1 MVTASKNIFWLT
13 ASRISALVMLFFAYT
28 LLFRYLGPTVSGQH
42 QFVLS
47 FVTVFGVVIDLGIQQ
62 YITKKISE
70 DPENA
75 KKYFQNFF
83 AVEFLLCIFVFFAII
98 GTAKL
103 AGYSGAV
110 FGAIAMA
117 GFGTAL
123 NGLTYPFLSTMS
135 AFQNLKKVALVNFLS
150 SVTNALFIFS
160 TVFFHRGIVFLVT
173 NQVVF
178 AVISIFLYYNYVK
191 AHVPKP
197 DLFKAIRS
205 LDYDLVKKIMKAALP
220 FALLVGFSTIYN
232 RLDVILITRLLGFTE
247 TGLYTAAYKFFDLVS
262 FFPAVVSH
270 ALYPVFTGLIAKG
283 DSLNAKTLFEKYFR
297 FMFAIALPMG
307 VAGSLLA
314 PKIMQV
320 LAGSAFAESAQVLS
334 ILVWASVMLFI
345 YIIAN
350 SIVISQLTKFAV
362 GITFTNIFINL
373 IGNLILLPRIGIKGA
388 AIMTII
394 SETVQGI
401 FYFYFVYKKIVKFS
415 VVNFLWQPLVASLG
429 MGILLFYVKEQNI
442 ILSSA
447 LGGISYLLILGL
459 TGFLNKSD
467 IHFVKGIFGRGGV
480 V

>member
-13 ASRISALVMLFFAYT
+13 ASRITALIMLFFAYT

-83 AVEFLLCIFVFFAII
+83 AVEFLLCILVFFAII

-103 AGYSGAV
+103 MGLTGSV
-110 FGAIAMA
+110 FGAIAVA

-135 AFQNLKKVALVNFLS
+135 AFQNLRKVALVNFLS
-150 SVTNALFIFS
+150 SLTNAIFIFS
-160 TVFFHRGIVFLVT
+160 TVFFHRGIVFLVA
-173 NQVVF
+173 NQVIF
-178 AVISIFLYYNYVK
+178 AIISIILYYNFVK

-197 DLFKAIRS
+197 DLLKAIGS
-205 LDYDLVKKIMKAALP
+205 LDYDLVKKILKAALP

-232 RLDVILITRLLGFTE
+232 RLDVLLITKLLGFTE

-270 ALYPVFTGLIAKG
+270 ALYPIFTGLIAKG
-283 DSLNAKTLFEKYFR
+283 ESLQAKTIFEKYFR

-314 PKIMQV
+314 PKIMHL
-320 LAGSAFAESAQVLS
+320 LAGSAFAESAGVLA

-362 GITFTNIFINL
+362 TITFTNIFINL
-373 IGNLILLPRIGIKGA
+373 IGNLILLPRIGIRGA
-388 AIMTII
+388 AIMTVI
-394 SETVQGI
+394 SESIQGI

-415 VVNFLWQPLVASLG
+415 VVRFLWQPIVGSLI
-429 MGILLFYVKEQNI
+429 MGVGLYFIRDMNLIISAFVGGVVYLFV
-442 ILSSA
+442 LS
-447 LGGISYLLILGL
+447 L

-467 IHFVKGIFGRGGV
+467 LHFLKSIFSRGGV